1 MQRIRPVEM
10 AGDMAPTPFASC
22 VSVDRPW
29 PMTTLAILHDG
40 PTIDAM
46 RPTLV
51 PHDVDRAV
59 RLPIAMG
66 DRLATREGR
75 VDLMSLDVVAM
86 EAFVA
91 ELGEKRFRALQ
102 IYRWLHQRGA
112 RSFDEMTD
120 LKKEFRTRLAHQA
133 SIDLP
138 TIEAVQQSSDG
149 TRKYQL
155 RTSDGHTIEAV
166 YIPRASGPTRNALC
180 ISSQIGCAMGCTFCA
195 TASIKLVRH
204 LTPGEIAGQYHVVTR
219 DLVENGLGG
228 VAPANGKP
236 ARPITNIVYMGM
248 GEPLH
253 NFEGVVRSIRLLTE
267 ENGPEL
273 SPRRIT
279 VSTSGIVPA
288 IARLGAET
296 DVHIAISLNGTTD
309 DVRTSVMPVNK
320 RWNLDALLDACRR
333 FPLARRRRITF
344 EYVMLKGVTDSDDDA
359 RRLVRLLDG
368 LRTKVNLIP
377 FNAHPLSPYARPTAE
392 RVDAFRAILE
402 RGDMSVFVR
411 TTRGGDIDAACG
423 MLGAKKLEEKRRETA
438 SASSQETA

>member
-1 MQRIRPVEM
+1 
-10 AGDMAPTPFASC
+10 
-22 VSVDRPW
+22 
-29 PMTTLAILHDG
+29 MTTLAILNE
-40 PTIDAM
+40 TTAM
-46 RPTLV
+46 AHARPTLV
-51 PHDVDRAV
+51 PHDVDRGV
-59 RLPIAMG
+59 REPIAIG
-66 DRLATREGR
+66 DRLSTREGH
-75 VDLMSLDVVAM
+75 VDLLSLDVVAM
-86 EAFVA
+86 EAFIA
-91 ELGEKRFRALQ
+91 ELGEKRFRARQ
-102 IYRWLHQRGA
+102 IYRWLHQKGA

-120 LKKEFRTRLAHQA
+120 LKKELRAELARRA

-138 TIEAVQQSSDG
+138 VIEAVHTSSDG

-155 RTSDGHTIEAV
+155 RTVDGHVIEAV
-166 YIPRASGPTRNALC
+166 YIPRASGPSRNALC
-180 ISSQIGCAMGCTFCA
+180 ISSQVGCAMGCTFCA
-195 TASIKLVRH
+195 TASLKLLRH

-267 ENGPEL
+267 EDGPEL

-320 RWNLDALLDACRR
+320 RWNLAALLDACRN

-344 EYVMLKGVTDSDDDA
+344 EYVMLAGVTDTDDDA
-359 RRLVRLLDG
+359 RRLVRLLEG

-377 FNAHPLSPYARPTAE
+377 FNAHPLSSYSRPSDE

-423 MLGAKKLEEKRRETA
+423 MLGAKKLEARRLEDKRLA
-438 SASSQETA
+438 SVTPVSKEGT